1 MRIVIGNL
9 PEDISE
15 EKIKEALKDIAPPE
29 TITLVRE
36 GDPKNPTAVIESE
49 MSKAAAETV
58 AKAIN
63 GRIYQGKP
71 LRAWVPLS
79 TW

>member
-15 EKIKEALKDIAPPE
+15 EKIREALKDVAPPQ
-29 TITLVRE
+29 TITLVKE
-36 GDPKNPTAVIESE
+36 GDPKNPTAVIEAE
-49 MSKAAAETV
+49 MSRPAAETV
-58 AKAIN
+58 AKGIN

>member
-36 GDPKNPTAVIESE
+36 GDATSPTAIIEME
-49 MSKAAAETV
+49 MPRAAAETV
-58 AKAIN
+58 ARRIT

-71 LRAWVPLS
+71 LRAWVPM
-79 TW
+79 TGW

>member
-15 EKIKEALKDIAPPE
+15 EKIREALKDIAPPE
-29 TITLVRE
+29 TIKLVRE
-36 GDPKNPTAVIESE
+36 GDPKNPTAVIETE

-58 AKAIN
+58 AKKIQ

-71 LRAWVPLS
+71 LRAWVPMS